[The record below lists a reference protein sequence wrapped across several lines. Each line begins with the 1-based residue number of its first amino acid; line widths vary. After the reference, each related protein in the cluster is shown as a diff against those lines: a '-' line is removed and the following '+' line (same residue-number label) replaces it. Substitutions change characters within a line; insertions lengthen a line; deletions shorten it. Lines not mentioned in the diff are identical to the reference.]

1 MDVPIEIKN
10 LTKTFG
16 DIVAVR
22 EVDLGVHRGEVFGFL
37 GPNAAGKSTTVKVA
51 STLLAPT
58 HGTVEINGYDV
69 LEEPEEVRAVIGLLP
84 EDGADTHYDRLTAA
98 ENLEYFGRLYDVPKE
113 KLENRIEELLEFLE
127 LADRRDNSPGT
138 FSTGLKQKLSLA
150 RALVHD
156 PPVVFLDEPT
166 SNLDPIMSRKVRAF
180 IQQMAEGSKQTY
192 FMCTHLLSEAEHLC
206 DRVGFISHGRLVEVG
221 RPAELR
227 RKFWTQRTFELQLAA
242 TGLTKAQ
249 SIIKST
255 GLALSVQIENKR
267 VVYVVEKAEQKNP
280 EIVRALV
287 EAGLAVV
294 ELRERI
300 PSLEDVYLKVI
311 GGDS

>member
-1 MDVPIEIKN
+1 
-10 LTKTFG
+10 
-16 DIVAVR
+16 
-22 EVDLGVHRGEVFGFL
+22 
-37 GPNAAGKSTTVKVA
+37 
-51 STLLAPT
+51 
-58 HGTVEINGYDV
+58 
-69 LEEPEEVRAVIGLLP
+69 
-84 EDGADTHYDRLTAA
+84 
-98 ENLEYFGRLYDVPKE
+98 
-113 KLENRIEELLEFLE
+113 
-127 LADRRDNSPGT
+127 
-138 FSTGLKQKLSLA
+138 LKQKLSLA

-156 PPVVFLDEPT
+156 PPIVFLDEPT

-180 IQQMAEGSKQTY
+180 IQHMAEGSKQTY

-221 RPAELR
+221 RPVDLR
-227 RKFWTQRTFELQLAA
+227 RKFWTQRTFELQLA
-242 TGLTKAQ
+242 TGLSKAQ

-255 GLALSVQIENKR
+255 GLAISVRIENKR

-280 EIVRALV
+280 KIVQALV
-287 EAGLAVV
+287 EAKLAIV